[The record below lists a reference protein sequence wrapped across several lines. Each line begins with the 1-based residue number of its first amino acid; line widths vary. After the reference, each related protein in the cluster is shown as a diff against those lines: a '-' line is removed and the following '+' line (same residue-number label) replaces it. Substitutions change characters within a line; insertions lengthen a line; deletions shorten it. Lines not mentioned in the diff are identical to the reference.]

1 METTTVDDLAVLG
14 DVGAAAAAVTEQVRA
29 SVVEVRPRRGGAGA
43 GTIWH
48 AGGTIVTNYHV
59 AGRDRASVHLA
70 DGRKFDASVVA
81 WDKRND
87 LAVLSVAAPDLPAAR
102 IGDARALRPGQLV
115 LAIGHPYGVRNS
127 VTVGVV
133 STALPPYGPARHG
146 PTPQGLARHDL
157 EGLPAAPDGAPAT
170 QNAQAQSGDNRAA
183 GGGMPAGRARLWR
196 WGQGRELICADV
208 LLGPGNSGGPLVDAR
223 GRVVGIN
230 AMIGNGLAL
239 AVPSHLVD
247 RLLARQGHPPRL
259 GVGVQDVFI
268 PPPLAARAGVD
279 AGPAPMV
286 IEIVAGSPAERAG
299 LFVGDV
305 LIAVD
310 GIDLD
315 GGEALPNALEAHGSG
330 PVQLKIVRGGA
341 AREVAVHID
350 VDPVA
355 LKEVQP
361 RAA

>member
-1 METTTVDDLAVLG
+1 MDNLAVLG

-48 AGGTIVTNYHV
+48 AGGTRGTIVTNYHV

-70 DGRKFDASVVA
+70 DGRTLDASVVA

-87 LAVLSVAAPDLPAAR
+87 LAVLSVQAADLPAAR
-102 IGDARALRPGQLV
+102 IGDARALRPGELV

-133 STALPPYGPARHG
+133 STALPRHGPARHA
-146 PTPQGLARHDL
+146 P
-157 EGLPAAPDGAPAT
+157 EGLPGAPDGAPAPHSA
-170 QNAQAQSGDNRAA
+170 QGAQAQSGDNRAG
-183 GGGMPAGRARLWR
+183 GGGMPADRARLWR

-230 AMIGNGLAL
+230 AMVGNGLAL

-247 RLLARQGHPPRL
+247 RLLARQGDPPRL
-259 GVGVQDVFI
+259 GVGVQDVLI

-299 LFVGDV
+299 LSVGDV
-305 LIAVD
+305 LVAVD

-315 GGEALPNALEAHGSG
+315 GKEALPNALEAHGSG
-330 PVQLKIVRGGA
+330 PVRLKIVRGGA
-341 AREVAVHID
+341 AREVDVH
-350 VDPVA
+350 VGAEPAALEVA
-355 LKEVQP
+355 EP